1 MEDIYLYDNKIHT
14 INTLNGVLNN
24 TNLEFAKRTM
34 LFDVIRNHTE
44 LVKTRQGYP
53 KDDLSDV
60 EMTIDCVVMSR
71 KRYDKL
77 MKFSKLADKLEKEGK
92 EYLKFPKL
100 EP

>member
-1 MEDIYLYDNKIHT
+1 
-14 INTLNGVLNN
+14 
-24 TNLEFAKRTM
+24 M
-34 LFDVIRNHTE
+34 LFDVIRPHTE
-44 LVKTRQGYP
+44 LVKTKQGYP

-77 MKFSKLADKLEKEGK
+77 IKLEEKKENK
-92 EYLKFPKL
+92 YLKFPKL

>member
-1 MEDIYLYDNKIHT
+1 MEDIILYDNKIHT

-34 LFDVIRNHTE
+34 LFDAIRPHTE
-44 LVKTRQGYP
+44 LIKTKQGYP

-77 MKFSKLADKLEKEGK
+77 IKLEEKKENK
-92 EYLKFPKL
+92 YLKFPKL